1 MAELFFYPN
10 QGDRSFIVGGGI
22 HILTGL
28 HGHHLDAEIFFELE
42 GLGFLSK
49 EVLTTLALCTNEVLM
64 QLFCIQAV
72 CLLGGIYPAFKTN
85 QPDDEGDAGQA
96 KCN

>member
-42 GLGFLSK
+42 GLGFLS
-49 EVLTTLALCTNEVLM
+49 NEVLM